1 MVRRVLHTPKEAI
14 VHKLCEY
21 AADHATQKATILQQN
36 ATINIL
42 TAEMA
47 ALHSTVS
54 QLQATFHLATE
65 QARTEQQETLWP
77 IPTCWPETSAESQ
90 KGCSNDQEFSF
101 FSDLS
106 RSSVRP
112 CS

>member
-1 MVRRVLHTPKEAI
+1 MVRRVRHTPKEAI

-21 AADHATQKATILQQN
+21 AADHATQKATILQQH

-65 QARTEQQETLWP
+65 QARTEQQETLLA
-77 IPTCWPETSAESQ
+77 TAAALAASEKT
-90 KGCSNDQEFSF
+90 
-101 FSDLS
+101 LS
-106 RSSVRP
+106 MIRNAVAPPHASSSLLYPVLV
-112 CS
+112 